1 MKRSVQRGAIA
12 AALLLAF
19 AASAAAR
26 DAGASVPL
34 AGSVDVYFTPWDDA
48 QSPLLS
54 ALDGARKQILVQAF
68 LLTGRAIGDSLIAAH
83 RRGVDVRVLADA
95 QQHARNPGSLLP
107 QLVRAGVPVWLETR
121 YRNAHNKV
129 MVIDAGTPEPTVIT
143 GSYNFTW
150 SAQAMNAE
158 NLLVMRGNPALAE
171 RYASNWKRHQSD
183 AEPLE
188 SR

>member
-1 MKRSVQRGAIA
+1 MKLRAQRGAIA
-12 AALLLAF
+12 AALLLSF
-19 AASAAAR
+19 AAVAAAR
-26 DAGASVPL
+26 DAGTALPT

-54 ALDGARKQILVQAF
+54 ALGSARRQILVQAF
-68 LLTGRAIGDSLIAAH
+68 LLTGRAVADSLIAAH
-83 RRGVDVRVLADA
+83 RRGIDVRVLADA
-95 QQHARNPGSLLP
+95 QQHVRNPASLL
-107 QLVRAGVPVWLETR
+107 QRLARAGVPVWLETR

-158 NLLVMRGNPALAE
+158 NLLVMRGNAVLAE
-171 RYASNWKRHQSD
+171 RYANNWKRHQSD

>member
-12 AALLLAF
+12 TALLFALA
-19 AASAAAR
+19 AAAAR
-26 DAGASVPL
+26 DTGAAAPSV
-34 AGSVDVYFTPWDDA
+34 GSIDVYFTPWDDA

-54 ALDGARKQILVQAF
+54 ALDSARKQILVQAF

-95 QQHARNPGSLLP
+95 QQHARNPGSLLQ

-150 SAQAMNAE
+150 SAQATNAE